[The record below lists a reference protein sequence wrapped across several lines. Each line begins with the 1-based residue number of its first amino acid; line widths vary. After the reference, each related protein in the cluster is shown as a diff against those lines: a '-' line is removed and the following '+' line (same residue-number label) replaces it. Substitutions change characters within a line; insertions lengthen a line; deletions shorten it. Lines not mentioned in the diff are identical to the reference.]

1 MHDILLRVRNRSG
14 ETLLLLCTLDALRPQ
29 EQACTPSTPLQREV
43 LITMSMRDV
52 TSSERRKAAAR
63 RLYECAYMA
72 PRADDAELRSLFTP
86 MASFAHKGPRC
97 PCSESLASANG
108 LEAFLDSRGLLA
120 LAFGDLRFEILEQT
134 CKADE
139 VITTWQWT
147 GTHSGDYHTRLA
159 DGSYAALA
167 PTYQTIRTQGIAVDT
182 IRGGKVVDHV
192 CFWDEE
198 ALRMQLLAQGEGK
211 QWRGTRHTPAPAD
224 AGPATVRLR
233 LSVMKRWR
241 DNKFVR
247 VVAALGVSTPASEE
261 VALKGEMQAHYQRK
275 VLSQLA
281 YCRGEG
287 IALCE
292 AVDEGGGKALP
303 VMLCS
308 DTFAALVGV
317 EGQTV
322 LTGRLEP
329 LLRSLLVQPEEEA
342 DGHWSTT
349 DPEAEGAASDPLAAI
364 RAALQGQPSTT
375 PLHVQCADGR
385 HRCLL
390 LSLSR
395 FIYESKAY
403 IAALLHDMNWPQA
416 PLVARPPKIGG
427 ADLRSLYH
435 HRAPRSWLWFNGR
448 GFEVAM
454 VAALHSLNLM
464 ITLVDMA
471 AADQPL
477 VWLSGGFERV
487 TGFKPAQVLGT
498 NCRFLQAPPTDPLC
512 VERIRSALRR
522 EATIR
527 ANMYNEGAKDS
538 FWNSLALYPG
548 YRPDSDQLRYYF
560 GVGTPLSTEHMKTVA
575 RILVLTEDEATGNV
589 FAPMPFAGWS
599 GQSDCY

>member
-14 ETLLLLCTLDALRPQ
+14 ETLLLLCTLDALKPQ
-29 EQACTPSTPLQREV
+29 EQAGTPSTPLQREV
-43 LITMSMRDV
+43 LITMTMRDV

-63 RLYECAYMA
+63 RLYEYAYMA

-97 PCSESLASANG
+97 PCSDGPARTA
-108 LEAFLDSRGLLA
+108 ATTTRDSR
-120 LAFGDLRFEILEQT
+120 
-134 CKADE
+134 
-139 VITTWQWT
+139 T
-147 GTHSGDYHTRLA
+147 GR
-159 DGSYAALA
+159 
-167 PTYQTIRTQGIAVDT
+167 IAVDT

-233 LSVMKRWR
+233 LSVMGRWR
-241 DNKFVR
+241 DNKFIR

-287 IALCE
+287 VALCE
-292 AVDEGGGKALP
+292 AVDEGGGEALP

-308 DTFAALVGV
+308 DTFAALVG
-317 EGQTV
+317 TV
-322 LTGRLEP
+322 LKGRLEP

-342 DGHWSTT
+342 DGHWSTPN
-349 DPEAEGAASDPLAAI
+349 PEAEGAAIDPLAAI

-375 PLHVQCADGR
+375 PLHV
-385 HRCLL
+385 
-390 LSLSR
+390 
-395 FIYESKAY
+395 
-403 IAALLHDMNWPQA
+403 
-416 PLVARPPKIGG
+416 
-427 ADLRSLYH
+427 
-435 HRAPRSWLWFNGR
+435 
-448 GFEVAM
+448 AM

-464 ITLVDMA
+464 VTLVDMA

-498 NCRFLQAPPTDPLC
+498 NCRFLQAPSTDPLC

-527 ANMYNEGAKDS
+527 ANMYNEGAKDC

-560 GVGTPLSTEHMKTVA
+560 GVGTPLSTEHMKAVA
-575 RILVLTEDEATGNV
+575 RILVLTEDEATGSV